1 MPSLV
6 VEGHVVAKQRRIV
19 ITGLG
24 VVAPNAIGK
33 ENFDAALR
41 SGKSGISKIS
51 DNTDSGSPHQAVA
64 PVRDFDLSA
73 FLPQTRAAR
82 KSLSRVSQFALAA
95 AHMAFRDAGL
105 EPRMLDPKRCGI
117 CYGTTTGKPDFQD
130 DAARFSA
137 SGTAGLEP
145 SAWAEFSPHAPASH
159 IATELGLSGP
169 IATSSAGCCTGLM
182 VLDWAA
188 DRIGTGRLDTALV
201 GSGDSLLSPLVLG
214 ALRAGGL
221 LTSHPHPDKA
231 SRPYD
236 LRRDGLVP
244 GEAAGAIVL
253 ESLESAESRNAQIY
267 AEYLGYASAV
277 DTNRSSQ
284 RNGGG
289 LATAIHGALDDSRL
303 NATDID
309 CINSHGLS
317 HPVFDLLETQGFK
330 AALGRAAYSVS
341 VTSIK
346 SMTGAS
352 FAGDGILQIISSC
365 LILRGGVIPPIL
377 NLETP
382 DPACDL
388 DYVTRLRTARI
399 RHLLTNTRAL
409 GGANSVVI
417 LGGVDTR

>member
-1 MPSLV
+1 
-6 VEGHVVAKQRRIV
+6 VATKRRRIV

-33 ENFDAALR
+33 ESFAAALR
-41 SGKSGISKIS
+41 CGRSGISRIQNS
-51 DNTDSGSPHQAVA
+51 GDSARPYQVA
-64 PVRDFDLSA
+64 AAVRDFDLA
-73 FLPQTRAAR
+73 DFLTQTRAVR
-82 KSLSRVSQFALAA
+82 KSLSRVSEFALASA
-95 AHMAFRDAGL
+95 CMAFRDAGL
-105 EPRMLDPKRCGI
+105 EPRTLDPKRSGI

-137 SGTAGLEP
+137 GGVESLEP
-145 SAWAEFSPHAPASH
+145 SAWAEFSPHAPGSH
-159 IATELGLSGP
+159 IATEFGLSGP
-169 IATSSAGCCTGLM
+169 IATSSGGCCTGLM

-188 DRIGTGRLDTALV
+188 DRIRAGRLDTALV

-214 ALRAGGL
+214 ALRAGRL
-221 LTSHPHPDKA
+221 LTSEPDPEKA

-253 ESLESAESRNAQIY
+253 ETLESAEARSAPIY

-277 DTNRSSQ
+277 DANRNSH
-284 RNGGG
+284 RTGGG
-289 LATAIHGALDDSRL
+289 LASAITGALDDCGL
-303 NATDID
+303 DGTHID

-317 HPVFDLLETQGFK
+317 HPIFDLLETQGFK
-330 AALGRAAYSVS
+330 AALGRAAYNVS

-352 FAGDGILQIISSC
+352 FAGDGILQLISSC
-365 LILRGGVIPPIL
+365 LILKGGVIPPIL

-382 DPACDL
+382 DPDCDL
-388 DYVTRLRTARI
+388 DYVTKPRTAR
-399 RHLLTNTRAL
+399 LKYVLTNTRAL

-417 LGGVDTR
+417 LGDISRT